1 VRSAWDEA
9 VKKGATGRPK
19 AALFMGFCR
28 LELGQPQYPNYNLNK
43 RHAGSS
49 RAESFF
55 NKSLA
60 PLRSARKA
68 EQMSTAIGPKA
79 SDQNAT
85 PMSHTS
91 TRSQSQPLGL
101 NARRVISKRYS
112 LKDAQGQPIE
122 EWGDIVR
129 RVVGHVSVAETDP
142 RQRDEF
148 YSAMTQIM
156 LDREFIPNTPCL
168 VNAGKSTGQL
178 AACFVLKVPDS
189 IAGIMEHAKAAATI
203 HQTGGGTG
211 MTYEFL
217 RPAGAMV
224 SSTRGVASGP
234 VSFMN
239 IVNQVTDVVKQ
250 GGVRRG
256 ANMGMMRV
264 THPDVLRFIHAKNDQ
279 HSLTNFNISVNVTD
293 KFLEAVDNNEWFQL
307 EFDGR
312 HWTDPVYDP
321 VVDGNYSV
329 YRRPDGSTVT
339 FRDKASYGSA
349 DLSDCMKE
357 EPPRSGMVYA
367 PDIWNRIIASAH
379 KYAEPGV
386 AFIDEVNRHNHM
398 MKSMGPIYSCNPC
411 GEQFLHFSNSCNLG
425 SIDLAKFYDP
435 INRVD
440 WDRLREVTHLST
452 RFLDNVIDTCTW
464 PLPEIEETVKRTR
477 PVGLGIMGFA
487 DLCLSL
493 KITYGSP
500 QSIDL
505 MDEVMGFVRREAWVE
520 SLRLGAERGVFP
532 ELEPNREAYDDF
544 IYNQIGIS
552 RDVPLTPR
560 NYEVTTIAPTGTISL
575 VAETS
580 SGVEPNFSWAYVRQ
594 DTLGTR
600 TYVNTLAAKALGIEV
615 DQTDQESINAA
626 ANYVVE
632 HEAEL
637 PSYFISAM
645 AISAQQH
652 VHVLAAA
659 QRNVDNSV
667 SKTCNGAVNDTVE
680 SVGELY
686 RLARQLGCKA
696 VSYYRDGSR
705 ENQVLTS
712 MKLEEKSELACN
724 PEAMAEVLDEPPAS
738 HADAA
743 HVTAISNVKDV
754 TAIRIE
760 RPRELSGATWQIPF
774 DGQNLYV
781 TVNHDGRMIQEV
793 FATGPISGG
802 VGLLAS
808 KMLRGGFDAV
818 EVAHSLNKVTG
829 THSVWFNERLLT
841 SPEQAVAECIM
852 LTNRRI
858 QGQPDSARAAGKA
871 QGTVTL
877 GATGTIMSNMIG
889 TCPECHG
896 QLEHASGCDS
906 CRDCGYSK
914 CK

>member
-1 VRSAWDEA
+1 
-9 VKKGATGRPK
+9 
-19 AALFMGFCR
+19 
-28 LELGQPQYPNYNLNK
+28 
-43 RHAGSS
+43 
-49 RAESFF
+49 
-55 NKSLA
+55 
-60 PLRSARKA
+60 
-68 EQMSTAIGPKA
+68 
-79 SDQNAT
+79 
-85 PMSHTS
+85 
-91 TRSQSQPLGL
+91 
-101 NARRVISKRYS
+101 
-112 LKDAQGQPIE
+112 
-122 EWGDIVR
+122 
-129 RVVGHVSVAETDP
+129 
-142 RQRDEF
+142 
-148 YSAMTQIM
+148 M

-178 AACFVLKVPDS
+178 AACFVLEVPDS
-189 IAGIMEHAKAAATI
+189 ISGIMEHAKAAATI

-293 KFLEAVDNNEWFQL
+293 KFLDAVDNHEWFQL
-307 EFDGR
+307 EFDGKP
-312 HWTDPVYDP
+312 WTDPIYDP
-321 VVDGNYSV
+321 VVGGDYAV

-339 FRDKASYGSA
+339 FRDKAAYEAA
-349 DLSDCMKE
+349 DLSNCLKE
-357 EPPRSGMVYA
+357 EPPRPGMVYA
-367 PDIWNRIIASAH
+367 PDMWNRIVASAH

-435 INRVD
+435 ETRVD
-440 WDRLREVTHLST
+440 WDRLREATHLST

-464 PLPEIEETVKRTR
+464 PLPEIEDTVKRTR

-493 KITYGSP
+493 KVTYGSP
-500 QSIDL
+500 QSMDL
-505 MDEVMGFVRREAWVE
+505 MGEVMGFVRREAWTE

-532 ELEPNREAYDDF
+532 ELEPNKEAYADF
-544 IYNQIGIS
+544 IYNQVGIS
-552 RDVPLTPR
+552 RDIPLTLR

-600 TYVNTLAAKALGIEV
+600 TYVHTLAARALGVEV

-626 ANYVVE
+626 AAYVVE
-632 HEAEL
+632 HEHEL
-637 PSYFISAM
+637 PGYFISAM

-667 SKTCNGAVNDTVE
+667 SKTCNGATTDTVE
-680 SVGELY
+680 SVDELY

-705 ENQVLTS
+705 EGQVLTS
-712 MKLEEKSELACN
+712 IKQEEKGELACN
-724 PEAMAEVLDEPPAS
+724 PEATAEVLDEPPAS

-743 HVTAISNVKDV
+743 HVAPVGTVKERESQAAV
-754 TAIRIE
+754 RIE

-808 KMLRGGFDAV
+808 KMLRGGFDAA

-852 LTNRRI
+852 LTSRRL

-871 QGTVTL
+871 QAAIEL
-877 GATGTIMSNMIG
+877 GATGTVMSSMIG
-889 TCPECHG
+889 TCPECRG
-896 QLEHASGCDS
+896 QLEHASGCDV

-914 CK
+914 CR

>member
-1 VRSAWDEA
+1 
-9 VKKGATGRPK
+9 
-19 AALFMGFCR
+19 
-28 LELGQPQYPNYNLNK
+28 
-43 RHAGSS
+43 
-49 RAESFF
+49 
-55 NKSLA
+55 
-60 PLRSARKA
+60 
-68 EQMSTAIGPKA
+68 MSTVVDPNTP
-79 SDQNAT
+79 DQNLAAAAT
-85 PMSHTS
+85 APAKQ
-91 TRSQSQPLGL
+91 RQSQPLGL
-101 NARRVISKRYS
+101 NARRVVSKRYS

-122 EWGDIVR
+122 EWPDIVR

-142 RQRDEF
+142 QQRDEF
-148 YSAMTQIM
+148 YSAMTRIM

-178 AACFVLKVPDS
+178 AACFVLRVPDS
-189 IAGIMEHAKAAATI
+189 ISGIMEHAKAAATI

-224 SSTRGVASGP
+224 STTRGVASGP

-293 KFLEAVDNNEWFQL
+293 KFLEAVDNHEWFQL
-307 EFDGR
+307 EFDGKP
-312 HWTDPVYDP
+312 WTDPIYDP
-321 VVDGNYSV
+321 VVGGDYSV

-339 FRDKASYGSA
+339 FRDKATYDAA
-349 DLSDCMKE
+349 DLSNSIKE
-357 EPPRSGMVYA
+357 EPPRPGMVYA
-367 PDIWNRIIASAH
+367 PDIWNRIVASAH

-435 INRVD
+435 ENRID
-440 WDRLREVTHLST
+440 WERLREATHLST

-464 PLPEIEETVKRTR
+464 PLPEIEDTVKRTR

-505 MDEVMGFVRREAWVE
+505 MDEVMGFVRREAWME

-532 ELEPNREAYDDF
+532 ELEPNKEAYADF
-544 IYNQIGIS
+544 IYNQIGIPG
-552 RDVPLTPR
+552 DIPLTPR

-600 TYVNTLAAKALGIEV
+600 TYVHSLAARALGVEV

-626 ANYVVE
+626 AAHVVE
-632 HEAEL
+632 HEHEL
-637 PSYFISAM
+637 PGYFISAM
-645 AISAQQH
+645 SISAQQH

-680 SVGELY
+680 SVDELY

-712 MKLEEKSELACN
+712 MKQEEKSELACN

-743 HVTAISNVKDV
+743 HITPVSVAKEKDV
-754 TAIRIE
+754 TAIRVE
-760 RPRELSGATWQIPF
+760 RPRELRGATWQIPF

-781 TVNHDGRMIQEV
+781 TVNHDDSMIQEV

-808 KMLRGGFDAV
+808 KMLRGGFDAA

-852 LTNRRI
+852 LTNRRLK
-858 QGQPDSARAAGKA
+858 GQPDSARAAGKA
-871 QGTVTL
+871 QASPALSVT
-877 GATGTIMSNMIG
+877 GSTMSNMIG
-889 TCPECHG
+889 VCPECHG

>member
-1 VRSAWDEA
+1 MNTTSRLRT
-9 VKKGATGRPK
+9 GAG
-19 AALFMGFCR
+19 
-28 LELGQPQYPNYNLNK
+28 
-43 RHAGSS
+43 
-49 RAESFF
+49 
-55 NKSLA
+55 
-60 PLRSARKA
+60 KA
-68 EQMSTAIGPKA
+68 EQMSTVIDPNAANQNLA
-79 SDQNAT
+79 SAAAAPAMQRQ
-85 PMSHTS
+85 SH
-91 TRSQSQPLGL
+91 PLGI
-101 NARRVISKRYS
+101 NARRVVSKRYS
-112 LKDAQGQPIE
+112 LKDAQGEAIE
-122 EWGDIVR
+122 EWPDIVR

-142 RQRDEF
+142 QQRDEF
-148 YSAMTQIM
+148 YSAMTRIM

-189 IAGIMEHAKAAATI
+189 ISGIMEHAKAAATI

-293 KFLEAVDNNEWFQL
+293 KFFDAVDNYEWFQL
-307 EFDGR
+307 EFDGKP
-312 HWTDPVYDP
+312 WTDPIYDP
-321 VVDGNYSV
+321 AVDGDYAV

-339 FRDKASYGSA
+339 FRDKAAYQAA
-349 DLSDCMKE
+349 DLSSCLRED
-357 EPPRSGMVYA
+357 PPRPGMVYA
-367 PDIWNRIIASAH
+367 PDVWNRIVASAH

-425 SIDLAKFYDP
+425 SIDLAKFYDAET
-435 INRVD
+435 RVD
-440 WDRLREVTHLST
+440 WDRLREATHLST

-464 PLPEIEETVKRTR
+464 PLPEIEDTVKRTR

-493 KITYGSP
+493 KVTYGSP

-505 MDEVMGFVRREAWVE
+505 MDEVMGFVRREAWAE
-520 SLRLGAERGVFP
+520 SMRLGAERGVFP
-532 ELEPNREAYDDF
+532 ELELNKEAYADF
-544 IYNQIGIS
+544 IYNQLGIS

-594 DTLGTR
+594 DTLGSR
-600 TYVNTLAAKALGIEV
+600 TYVHTLAARALGVEV
-615 DQTDQESINAA
+615 DQTDQESISKAA
-626 ANYVVE
+626 AYVVE
-632 HEAEL
+632 HEHEL
-637 PSYFISAM
+637 PGYFISAM
-645 AISAQQH
+645 SIGAQQH

-667 SKTCNGAVNDTVE
+667 SKTCNGATTDTVE
-680 SVGELY
+680 SVDELY

-705 ENQVLTS
+705 EGQVLTS
-712 MKLEEKSELACN
+712 IKQEEKGELACN
-724 PEAMAEVLDEPPAS
+724 PEATAEVLDEPPAS

-743 HVTAISNVKDV
+743 HVAPVGAVKEREV
-754 TAIRIE
+754 QAAVRIE

-781 TVNHDGRMIQEV
+781 TVNHDGEMIQEV

-808 KMLRGGFDAV
+808 KMLRGGFDAA

-852 LTNRRI
+852 LTSRRL
-858 QGQPDSARAAGKA
+858 QGQPDSARAAGKG
-871 QGTVTL
+871 QTTLEL
-877 GATGTIMSNMIG
+877 GATGTVMSNMIG
-889 TCPECHG
+889 TCPECRG
-896 QLEHASGCDS
+896 QMEHASGCDF

>member
-1 VRSAWDEA
+1 
-9 VKKGATGRPK
+9 
-19 AALFMGFCR
+19 
-28 LELGQPQYPNYNLNK
+28 
-43 RHAGSS
+43 
-49 RAESFF
+49 
-55 NKSLA
+55 
-60 PLRSARKA
+60 
-68 EQMSTAIGPKA
+68 MSTAIGPKT
-79 SDQNAT
+79 SSQNAT
-85 PMSHTS
+85 PVSPIS
-91 TRSQSQPLGL
+91 TRRQSQPLGL

-112 LKDAQGQPIE
+112 LKDAQGNPIE
-122 EWGDIVR
+122 EWEDIVR

-142 RQRDEF
+142 KQRDEF
-148 YSAMTQIM
+148 YSAMTRIM

-168 VNAGKSTGQL
+168 VNAGKSNGQL
-178 AACFVLKVPDS
+178 AACFVLNVPDS
-189 IAGIMEHAKAAATI
+189 ISGIMEHAKAAATI

-293 KFLEAVDNNEWFQL
+293 EFLDAVDNNEWFQL
-307 EFDGR
+307 EFDGKP
-312 HWTDPVYDP
+312 WTDPVYDP
-321 VVDGNYSV
+321 VVDGDYAI

-339 FRDKASYGSA
+339 FRDKATYQAS
-349 DLSDCMKE
+349 DLSDCSRE
-357 EPPRSGMVYA
+357 EPPRPGMIYA
-367 PDIWNRIIASAH
+367 PDVWNRIVASAH

-435 INRVD
+435 VNRVD

-464 PLPEIEETVKRTR
+464 PLPDIEDTVKRTR

-487 DLCLSL
+487 DLCLNL

-505 MDEVMGFVRREAWVE
+505 MDEVMGFVRKEAWTE

-532 ELEPNREAYDDF
+532 ELEPNKEDYADF

-600 TYVNTLAAKALGIEV
+600 TYVHTLAARALGVEV

-626 ANYVVE
+626 AAHVVE
-632 HEAEL
+632 HEQEL
-637 PSYFISAM
+637 PPYFISAM
-645 AISAQQH
+645 SISATSH

-680 SVGELY
+680 SVAELY

-712 MKLEEKSELACN
+712 MKQEEKGELACN

-743 HVTAISNVKDV
+743 HVTPISNSQN
-754 TAIRIE
+754 TAAHRIE
-760 RPRELSGATWQIPF
+760 RPRELRGATWQIPF

-781 TVNHDGRMIQEV
+781 TVNHDGQMIQEV

-808 KMLRGGFDAV
+808 KMLRGGFDAA

-852 LTNRRI
+852 LTSRRL
-858 QGQPDSARAAGKA
+858 QGLPDSARAAGKA
-871 QGTVTL
+871 QGNIEL
-877 GATGTIMSNMIG
+877 GSTGTIMSNMIG

-896 QLEHASGCDS
+896 QLEHASGCDF